1 MGMDASA
8 SASFLEGIEVRGLKI
23 RKAGPADF
31 GAIWPI
37 FREIVSA
44 GETYPSDPDTSEEE
58 AFDIWTVKP
67 QATFV
72 AELNGEIV
80 GTYFLKANQPGL
92 GNHVCNCG
100 YMVSSRARSKG
111 IASAMCEHSQGEAK
125 QQGFKAMQFNLVVS
139 TNEGA
144 LRLWQKLG
152 FEIVGTLPKAF
163 RYKDKR
169 YVDAHVM
176 YKWLDS

>member
-1 MGMDASA
+1 
-8 SASFLEGIEVRGLKI
+8 VRGLKI

-31 GAIWPI
+31 VAIWPI

-44 GETYPSDPDTSEEE
+44 GETYPFAPDTSKEE
-58 AFDIWTVKP
+58 AFDIWIVKP
-67 QATFV
+67 QMTFV
-72 AELNGEIV
+72 AELDGEIV

-100 YMVSSRARSKG
+100 YMVSPRARRSG
-111 IASAMCEHSQGEAK
+111 IASAMCEHSQAQAR
-125 QQGFKAMQFNLVVS
+125 QQDFRAMQFNLVVS

-144 LRLWQKLG
+144 IRLWQKLG
-152 FEIVGTLPKAF
+152 FEMVGTLPKAF

-176 YKWLDS
+176 YKWLAT